1 LWDSRYSMNLHG
13 INCFIGMPLI
23 MSCTCRTRQRNMFDL
38 PQPPKPNCVPH
49 FFCEYCALCQEYREL
64 KSRGW
69 DPSV

>member
-1 LWDSRYSMNLHG
+1 
-13 INCFIGMPLI
+13 
-23 MSCTCRTRQRNMFDL
+23 MFDL

-69 DPSV
+69 DPSVGRETERGTGTSSNNHDAPSDRESTCALKIKCH